1 MKTAKKLEV
10 ITVRVERKIKEDL
23 IRRAAKERREL
34 SDYLR
39 LLFSDI
45 VEGKIEVPPLHEL

>member
-1 MKTAKKLEV
+1 MKTAKKIEV
-10 ITVRVERKIKEDL
+10 ITVRVERKVKDEL
-23 IRRAAKERREL
+23 TKRASKERREL

-45 VEGKIEVPPLHEL
+45 VEGKIEVPPLHEI